1 MDNFI
6 KWMRKMFRENPTTPP
21 KESWE
26 NISMQLDIDDSW
38 EEISRKMAIDEGW
51 ENISRRLD
59 SGKRFLIG
67 TRVALS
73 AAASVL
79 VIVGISL
86 FLSQERV
93 ARDITPSYSY
103 RDAKNVDTESGMIA
117 GALTDRHIDSRLT
130 SSLKDPEFAL
140 HVTGSLREEKE
151 TALPAI
157 RPETEYL
164 SEQIPYAGMAPAGR
178 LRKLPAVKPEPAG
191 QGATT
196 AAIEPAETAETAERE
211 TAPAFSRTTYLGVST
226 SLKNTWLLNTAT
238 MAGLRKYDLNTTLP
252 GFGFNLGISG
262 RRQLSPGLALQG
274 DLSFISQTGQRYNR
288 YMEGQY
294 VSENI
299 MLSYTT
305 LTLALKYTFAERVR
319 GNNSMKYNL
328 YIGPYA
334 GLLGSAET
342 RIDSERDNITS
353 RYSRSDWG
361 GIAGIGHDIYP
372 SPNLCISTALFVRHG
387 FTNIYS
393 GDESVPADLRY
404 TNTGAIELFISI
416 QHSIGK

>member
-1 MDNFI
+1 MENFI
-6 KWMRKMFRENPTTPP
+6 KWMRNMFRENPTTPP
-21 KESWE
+21 KESWD

-38 EEISRKMAIDEGW
+38 EEISRRMAIDEGW

-67 TRVALS
+67 ARVALS

-79 VIVGISL
+79 VILGISL

-93 ARDITPSYSY
+93 VREIAPSYSY
-103 RDAKNVDTESGMIA
+103 RNAKNVDTESGMIA
-117 GALTDRHIDSRLT
+117 GTFRTDRRINAPHASAV
-130 SSLKDPEFAL
+130 KDPGFAL
-140 HVTGSLREEKE
+140 HVTGSFREEVE
-151 TALPAI
+151 TAILTV

-164 SEQIPYAGMAPAGR
+164 SEQIPYTGMAPAGR
-178 LRKLPAVKPEPAG
+178 LRKLPAAKTEPPG
-191 QGATT
+191 HGATT
-196 AAIEPAETAETAERE
+196 AAIEPPETAERE
-211 TAPAFSRTTYLGVST
+211 TTPAFSRTTYLGVST

-238 MAGLRKYDLNTTLP
+238 MAGLQKYDLNTTLP
-252 GFGFNLGISG
+252 GFGFNLGIAG
-262 RRQLSPGLALQG
+262 KRQFSPGLALHG
-274 DLSFISQTGQRYNR
+274 DLSFISQTGQKYNR

-305 LTLALKYTFAERVR
+305 LSLALKYTFSERIR
-319 GNNSMKYNL
+319 GNSTVRSNL

-334 GLLGSAET
+334 SLLGSAET
-342 RIDSERDNITS
+342 RIDSERNNVTS
-353 RYSRSDWG
+353 RYNRMDWG

-372 SPNLCISTALFVRHG
+372 SPNLCISAALFVRHG
-387 FTNIYS
+387 FTNIYT
-393 GDESVPADLRY
+393 GDEMVPADLRY